1 MEQILET
8 KEQTKFIIKMD
19 ELGRIH
25 IPIQVRK
32 MLNIQQR
39 DKLYIYRSG
48 INIILYKVEEEI
60 IYSEKKIID
69 NGTEIHIQISR
80 IKDSILENSNGKLRV
95 VDELGNCVILI
106 EIRKEL
112 KINENDALKICVK
125 DNKIILIKNN
135 K

>member
-1 MEQILET
+1 M
-8 KEQTKFIIKMD
+8 
-19 ELGRIH
+19 
-25 IPIQVRK
+25 
-32 MLNIQQR
+32 
-39 DKLYIYRSG
+39 
-48 INIILYKVEEEI
+48 
-60 IYSEKKIID
+60 
-69 NGTEIHIQISR
+69 
-80 IKDSILENSNGKLRV
+80 RV

>member
-8 KEQTKFIIKMD
+8 KEQSKFIIKMD

-48 INIILYKVEEEI
+48 INIIL
-60 IYSEKKIID
+60 
-69 NGTEIHIQISR
+69 
-80 IKDSILENSNGKLRV
+80 
-95 VDELGNCVILI
+95 
-106 EIRKEL
+106 
-112 KINENDALKICVK
+112 
-125 DNKIILIKNN
+125 
-135 K
+135 